1 MLISGPH
8 DRPSMRSATNTVL
21 VGMAACDLV
30 TIVLPAPWHFY
41 LYTLDQHDTVG
52 GWIST
57 QNIYN
62 NINNIY
68 TICI

>member
-1 MLISGPH
+1 
-8 DRPSMRSATNTVL
+8 MRSATNTVL

-52 GWIST
+52 GRIST
-57 QNIYN
+57 QDIYAV
-62 NINNIY
+62 Y
-68 TICI
+68 LQ